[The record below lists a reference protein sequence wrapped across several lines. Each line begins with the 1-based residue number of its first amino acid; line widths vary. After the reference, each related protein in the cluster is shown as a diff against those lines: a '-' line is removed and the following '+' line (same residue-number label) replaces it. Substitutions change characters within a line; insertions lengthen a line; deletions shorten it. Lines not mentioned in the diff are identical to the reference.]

1 MNRPSPILRSA
12 VLRGRGHPAIRATH
26 AKTLELTADTAITER
41 ATCVVGVGA
50 RFDPDGSLADLA
62 ALRGRVRLRLA
73 TPGLPEAV
81 GEAVINPGH
90 AVADRLVIRRRGAAG
105 TDSEAAETLAVDS
118 TLTARDLSPEFAAAL
133 ADPGRE
139 VTLTVEELGPERP
152 LVLVGTIGRGAP
164 VRLDPHR
171 RGQWLRAEAFIDL
184 TGGLPIL
191 STAKLA
197 KLSADALAVVA
208 DGGVAAVALPCL
220 TVPPPPPGEDFLRG
234 AAKLGARF
242 CVVPR
247 GEGAESLL
255 EALLAAGLPP
265 APYAWLGS
273 PQRLS
278 ALPATPVV
286 FRMPEAVPPSVFADR
301 AVWTEDPAGP
311 DLGTAVRQVPAE
323 EAVAAVGA
331 LTVVGAALG
340 EVADP
345 VDLHAVA
352 RALADAGIAPRTL
365 TEALAD
371 FGLTRKKLYSLLK
384 DDE

>member
-12 VLRGRGHPAIRATH
+12 VLRGHGHPAIRATH
-26 AKTLELTADTAITER
+26 AKTLELTAETAITER
-41 ATCVVGVGA
+41 ATCVVGVGT
-50 RFDPDGSLADLA
+50 RFDPDGNLADLA

-73 TPGLPEAV
+73 TPGLPEV
-81 GEAVINPGH
+81 SGEAVINPGH
-90 AVADRLVIRRRGAAG
+90 AVADRLVIRRRGAGQADG
-105 TDSEAAETLAVDS
+105 DAAETLAVDS
-118 TLTARDLSPEFAAAL
+118 TLTARDLSPAFAAAL
-133 ADPGRE
+133 ADPDRE
-139 VTLTVEELGPERP
+139 ITLTVEELGPARP

-171 RGQWLRAEAFIDL
+171 RGQWLRAEAFLDL

-197 KLSADALAVVA
+197 KLSADALAVVG
-208 DGGVAAVALPCL
+208 DGGVAAIAVPCL
-220 TVPPPPPGEDFLRG
+220 TTPPPVPGEDFLRG
-234 AAKLGARF
+234 AARLGARF

-247 GEGAESLL
+247 GEGTESVL
-255 EALLAAGLPP
+255 EALLGAGLPP

-278 ALPATPVV
+278 ALPATPTVL
-286 FRMPEAVPPSVFADR
+286 RMPAGTEPSVFGDR
-301 AVWTEDPAGP
+301 PVWIEDTSDP
-311 DLGTAVRQVPAE
+311 DLGTAMRQVPAV
-323 EAVAAVGA
+323 EAVRTAGV
-331 LTVVGAALG
+331 LTVVGGALD

-365 TEALAD
+365 SQALAG